1 MRMSEEFATVQVQE
15 NQVDYAKADIATRFI
30 AALIDGVIQWVVSFI
45 PFIGALIG
53 AAYMLVKDGLF
64 EGQSLGKK
72 VMKLQVVELS
82 GKKADFMVSIKRNA
96 IFAIPSLIA
105 IIPII
110 GWIIGG
116 ILSLIVAIIEIVT
129 VLNDPKGRRMG
140 DKWANSQV
148 IAQK

>member
-1 MRMSEEFATVQVQE
+1 M
-15 NQVDYAKADIATRFI
+15 DYAKADIATRFI